1 MSANP
6 GYDITF
12 GFPEGWVQ
20 LPVTNSTKV
29 KHDKELERWAA
40 GTAPRTLPGSVST
53 EQVARRARDL
63 VELTVGCRLRK
74 DWYGLLFYPQN
85 AAGLVA
91 ALDIERY
98 VPSRVYPQM
107 NLEVLEGIFARESAD
122 TVGEI
127 VSSRADLP
135 SGPALRIRSKRVEDP
150 DPTGQGTISE
160 ELAYAICP
168 PTLTDAL
175 VVTMSWTAL
184 QLGDKLA
191 EMADAI
197 ARTIRVTPST

>member
-1 MSANP
+1 MSTNP

-12 GFPEGWVQ
+12 GFPAGWVQ

-40 GTAPRTLPGSVST
+40 GKAPLTLAGSASP
-53 EQVARRARDL
+53 EQVAQRVRDL

-74 DWYGLLFYPQN
+74 DWYGLLFYPRG
-85 AAGLVA
+85 ATGLVA

-98 VPSRVYPQM
+98 VPSRTYPQM
-107 NLEVLEGIFARESAD
+107 SLEVLEGIFGRRSAE

-127 VSSRADLP
+127 ASSRADLP
-135 SGPALRIRSKRVEDP
+135 SGPALRVRSKHVEDQ
-150 DPTGQGTISE
+150 DPTGLGTMSE
-160 ELAYAICP
+160 ELTYAICP
-168 PTLTDAL
+168 PTLADAL
-175 VVTMSWTAL
+175 VITMSWTAL

-197 ARTIRVTPST
+197 ARTIRVISA

>member
-1 MSANP
+1 MSTNP

-40 GTAPRTLPGSVST
+40 GKAPRTLGGNATP
-53 EQVARRARDL
+53 EQVARRTRDL

-74 DWYGLLFYPQN
+74 DWYGLVFYPRST
-85 AAGLVA
+85 AGLIA

-98 VPSRVYPQM
+98 VPSRKYPQI
-107 NLEVLEGIFARESAD
+107 NLEVLKGIFGREAAD

-127 VSSRADLP
+127 VSSRTDLP
-135 SGPALRIRSKRVEDP
+135 SGPALRVRSKHVEDP
-150 DPTGQGTISE
+150 DPTGLGTISE
-160 ELAYAICP
+160 ELTYAICP

-175 VVTMSWTAL
+175 VLTMSWTAL
-184 QLGDKLA
+184 QIGDKLA

-197 ARTIRVTPST
+197 ARTIRVTPA

>member
-1 MSANP
+1 MSTNP

-40 GTAPRTLPGSVST
+40 GTAPRTLGGNATP
-53 EQVARRARDL
+53 EQVTRRTRDL

-74 DWYGLLFYPQN
+74 DWYGLVFYPRGT
-85 AAGLVA
+85 AGLIA

-98 VPSRVYPQM
+98 VPSRKYPQI
-107 NLEVLEGIFARESAD
+107 NLEVLKGIFGREAVN

-127 VSSRADLP
+127 VSSRTDLP
-135 SGPALRIRSKRVEDP
+135 SGPALRVRSKHVEDP
-150 DPTGQGTISE
+150 DPTGLGTISE
-160 ELAYAICP
+160 ELTYAICP

-175 VVTMSWTAL
+175 VLTMSWTAL
-184 QLGDKLA
+184 QIGDKLA

-197 ARTIRVTPST
+197 ARTIRVTPA

>member
-1 MSANP
+1 MSTNP

-20 LPVTNSTKV
+20 LPVTNSSKV

-40 GTAPRTLPGSVST
+40 DKAPRTLTGSASP

-74 DWYGLLFYPQN
+74 DWYGLLFYPRS

-98 VPSRVYPQM
+98 VPGRKYPQIG
-107 NLEVLEGIFARESAD
+107 LEVLEGIFGRKSAD

-127 VSSRADLP
+127 TSSRTNLP
-135 SGPALRIRSKRVEDP
+135 SGPALRVRSKHVEDP
-150 DPTGQGTISE
+150 DPTGLGTISE
-160 ELAYAICP
+160 ELTYAICP

-175 VVTMSWTAL
+175 VLTMSWTAL

-197 ARTIRVTPST
+197 AQTIRVTPA

>member
-1 MSANP
+1 MSTKP

-40 GTAPRTLPGSVST
+40 GKAPRTLGGTATP
-53 EQVARRARDL
+53 EQLARRERDL

-74 DWYGLLFYPQN
+74 DWYGLVFYPHST
-85 AAGLVA
+85 AGLIA

-98 VPSRVYPQM
+98 VPSRKYPQI
-107 NLEVLEGIFARESAD
+107 NLEVLRGIFGREAAD

-127 VSSRADLP
+127 VSSRTDLP
-135 SGPALRIRSKRVEDP
+135 SGPALRVRSKHVEDP
-150 DPTGQGTISE
+150 DPAGLGTISE
-160 ELAYAICP
+160 ELTYAICP
-168 PTLTDAL
+168 PALTDAL
-175 VVTMSWTAL
+175 VLTMSWTAL

-191 EMADAI
+191 QMADAI
-197 ARTIRVTPST
+197 ARTIRVIPA

>member
-1 MSANP
+1 MSKSP

-29 KHDKELERWAA
+29 GHDKELEHWAA
-40 GTAPRTLPGSVST
+40 GMAPLTLAPSASPD
-53 EQVARRARDL
+53 QVAQRARDL

-74 DWYGLLFYPQN
+74 DWYGLLFYPRGTT
-85 AAGLVA
+85 GLVA

-98 VPSRVYPQM
+98 VPSRTYPEM
-107 NLEVLEGIFARESAD
+107 SLEVLEGIFGRQSAD

-127 VSSRADLP
+127 ASSRADLP
-135 SGPALRIRSKRVEDP
+135 SGPAIRVRGKRVEEP
-150 DPTGQGTISE
+150 DLSGLGTIRE
-160 ELAYAICP
+160 ELTYAIRP
-168 PTLTDAL
+168 PTLTNAL

-184 QLGDKLA
+184 QHGDKLA

-197 ARTIRVTPST
+197 ARTIRVTPA

>member
-1 MSANP
+1 MSTNP

-40 GTAPRTLPGSVST
+40 GTAPRTLGGNATP

-74 DWYGLLFYPQN
+74 DWYGLLFYPRS
-85 AAGLVA
+85 AAGLIA

-98 VPSRVYPQM
+98 VPSRKYPQI
-107 NLEVLEGIFARESAD
+107 NLEVLKGIFGREAAD

-127 VSSRADLP
+127 VSSRTDLP
-135 SGPALRIRSKRVEDP
+135 SGPALRVRSKHVEDP
-150 DPTGQGTISE
+150 DPTGLGTISE
-160 ELAYAICP
+160 ELTYAICP

-175 VVTMSWTAL
+175 VLTMSWTAL
-184 QLGDKLA
+184 QIGDKLA

-197 ARTIRVTPST
+197 ARTIRVTPA

>member
-1 MSANP
+1 MSTNP

-20 LPVTNSTKV
+20 LPVTNSMKV
-29 KHDKELERWAA
+29 KDDKELERWAA
-40 GTAPRTLPGSVST
+40 GKAPRTLGGKATP
-53 EQVARRARDL
+53 EEVARRARDL

-74 DWYGLLFYPQN
+74 DWYGLVFYPRGT
-85 AAGLVA
+85 AGLIA

-98 VPSRVYPQM
+98 VPSRKYPQI
-107 NLEVLEGIFARESAD
+107 NLEVLKGIFGREAAD

-127 VSSRADLP
+127 VSSRTDLP
-135 SGPALRIRSKRVEDP
+135 SGPALRVRSKHVEDP
-150 DPTGQGTISE
+150 DPTGLGTISE
-160 ELAYAICP
+160 ELTYAICP

-175 VVTMSWTAL
+175 VLTMSWTAL
-184 QLGDKLA
+184 QIGDKLA

-197 ARTIRVTPST
+197 ARTIRVTPA

>member
-1 MSANP
+1 MSTNP

-29 KHDKELERWAA
+29 KDDKDLERWAA
-40 GTAPRTLPGSVST
+40 GKAPRTLGGNATP
-53 EQVARRARDL
+53 EEVARRARDL

-74 DWYGLLFYPQN
+74 DWYGLVFYPRGT
-85 AAGLVA
+85 AGLIA

-98 VPSRVYPQM
+98 VPSRKYPQI
-107 NLEVLEGIFARESAD
+107 NLEVLQGIFGREAAD

-127 VSSRADLP
+127 VSSRTDLP
-135 SGPALRIRSKRVEDP
+135 SGPALRVRSKHVEDL
-150 DPTGQGTISE
+150 DPTGLGTISE
-160 ELAYAICP
+160 ELTYAICP

-175 VVTMSWTAL
+175 VLTMSWTAL

-197 ARTIRVTPST
+197 ARTIRVTPA